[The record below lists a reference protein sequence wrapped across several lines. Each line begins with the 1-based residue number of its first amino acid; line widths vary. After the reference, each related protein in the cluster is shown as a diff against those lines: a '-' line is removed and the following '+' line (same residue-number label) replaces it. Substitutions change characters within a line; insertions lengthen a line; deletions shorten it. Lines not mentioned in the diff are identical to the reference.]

1 MITPPITD
9 NVALAVVGGLALV
22 LIGVL
27 GMVMR
32 SIVRG
37 DLVPGKTVERNLS
50 ERDERIRAQASAL
63 GAASDLIAEQS
74 RTIGTQADSIAD
86 FGQAQILTKR
96 VADALHQVTEGGA
109 L

>member
-1 MITPPITD
+1 MIPSIATD

-37 DLVPGKTVERNLS
+37 DLVPLS
-50 ERDERIRAQASAL
+50 
-63 GAASDLIAEQS
+63 LIH
-74 RTIGTQADSIAD
+74 I
-86 FGQAQILTKR
+86 
-96 VADALHQVTEGGA
+96 
-109 L
+109 